1 MISQKRT
8 ATALLVTC
16 PYNPDFRAAARR
28 LGGEWKAAE
37 KVWSFPL
44 TVADAVENACE
55 RIFRVRQA
63 NPDAKGLTIRITATR
78 NLEEDRGAVS
88 FSGIPVAEARGRDTG
103 ASLGRDCALIS
114 GKISSGGS
122 RQYWKTFVKAGSIFE
137 VRNVHPDAVAGTPDW
152 DVEVL
157 GETVLPISCKA
168 LRMEKERLLER
179 IKEIDLILVKES
191 KNDQAA

>member
-37 KVWSFPL
+37 KVWAFPL
-44 TVADAVENACE
+44 TVTDAVEDACDK
-55 RIFRVRQA
+55 IFRVRQA

-78 NLEEDRGAVS
+78 DLEEDRGAVY
-88 FSGIPVAEARGRDTG
+88 FSGTPVAEARGRDTG

-122 RQYWKTFVKAGSIFE
+122 TKYWKTFVKAGTVFE
-137 VRNVHPDAVAGTPDW
+137 VRNVHPDAVTETPDW
-152 DVEVL
+152 HVEVL
-157 GETVLPISCKA
+157 GETVLSTSCKA

-179 IKEIDLILVKES
+179 VKEIDVILAKERA
-191 KNDQAA
+191 NDQAA